1 MAISAGARVA
11 ALKNVDFPTLGF
23 PTSPNSFDRDFLI
36 PCEDNSARLTL
47 FPSEL
52 IRILAGNELV
62 SLDCGCCYYSN
73 FDVLKIF
80 NILISSLFFILL
92 LEPVVP
98 IGRAELE
105 VREFKSRQACQNN

>member
-47 FPSEL
+47 LPSEL
-52 IRILAGNELV
+52 IRILAGNELA
-62 SLDCGCCYYSN
+62 SLDCGCAIRQILMSS
-73 FDVLKIF
+73 KSF

-92 LEPVVP
+92 LEPAVP
-98 IGRAELE
+98 IRHAE
-105 VREFKSRQACQNN
+105 

>member
-23 PTSPNSFDRDFLI
+23 PTSPNSFDRDFFI
-36 PCEDNSARLTL
+36 SCDDNSARLTL
-47 FPSEL
+47 FLSEL

-73 FDVLKIF
+73 FDVLLKIF
-80 NILISSLFFILL
+80 NILISSFSSF
-92 LEPVVP
+92 
-98 IGRAELE
+98 
-105 VREFKSRQACQNN
+105 SY

>member
-52 IRILAGNELV
+52 IRILAGNELT
-62 SLDCGCCYYSN
+62 SLDRGCCYYSN

-80 NILISSLFFILL
+80 NILISSLFILL
-92 LEPVVP
+92 LESAVP
-98 IGRAELE
+98 IRRAELE